1 MPRWNTFFQITIY
14 ICALIIIVTLAITF
28 INGLNIFVDVESSHN
43 VEDTSNNVLQE
54 LTGFTGGFEYIWTS
68 IILGSGLGTL
78 VVAKL
83 TQSTN
88 MIGVWLFS
96 GVFWTSYNKCMSV
109 VNINNFIPN
118 DFLLIFTAALLF
130 LWVAAIIGMLTGSG

>member
-1 MPRWNTFFQITIY
+1 M
-14 ICALIIIVTLAITF
+14 LIIIFTLAINF
-28 INGLNIFVDVESSHN
+28 VNGLNLFTDVNSGVATGDKPGNIFSTIS
-43 VEDTSNNVLQE
+43 
-54 LTGFTGGFEYIWTS
+54 GFSGGIEYIWAALLTAT
-68 IILGSGLGTL
+68 GLGTL

-96 GVFWTSYNKCMSV
+96 GVFWTSYNKCISV
-109 VNINNFIPN
+109 VSVSSSGTQWIAPE
-118 DFLLIFTAALLF
+118 FLILFTAAVLF